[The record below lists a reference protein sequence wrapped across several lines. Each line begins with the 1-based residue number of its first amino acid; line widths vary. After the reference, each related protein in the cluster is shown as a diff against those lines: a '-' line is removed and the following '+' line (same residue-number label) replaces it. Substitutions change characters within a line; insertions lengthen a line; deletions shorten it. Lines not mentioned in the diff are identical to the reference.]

1 MGNERKFDE
10 SGGKIL
16 STERKIRWLASYPK
30 SGNTWVRMFLNA
42 YATRC
47 DPDLNSAYQFV
58 TSDLRPEA
66 YQIMM
71 PKPLNELTLVEQ
83 FMYHAGSLL
92 NLIKLSPTKDVYC
105 KTHNAK
111 AIIDGYILIPPNISG
126 PSVYMIRDPRD
137 IVISMA
143 EHFEKDID
151 TAIKNLNDK
160 NRAGRA
166 NFNLFHMFMDWTTHV
181 ISWTSQNK
189 NVPMLLVRYEDL
201 LEKTP
206 EAFKVILEQ
215 FDIEYDKERMLL
227 AMERSNFEK
236 LREKEDATGFVEK
249 AGGERFF
256 RVGKAGQWK
265 TVLSKK
271 QIDQIESDH
280 KETMKHYGYL

>member
-1 MGNERKFDE
+1 MGRKFDE

-30 SGNTWVRMFLNA
+30 SGNTWIRMFLNA

-66 YQIMM
+66 YQMMM
-71 PKPLNELTLVEQ
+71 PRPLDELTLVEQ
-83 FMYHAGSLL
+83 FMYHAGSLI

-111 AIIDGYILIPPNISG
+111 ATVDGYMLIPPMISG
-126 PSVYMIRDPRD
+126 PSVYVIRDPRD
-137 IVISMA
+137 VVISMA

-151 TAIKNLNDK
+151 RSIKDLNDK
-160 NRAGRA
+160 ARAGKA
-166 NFNLFHMFMDWTTHV
+166 SFNLFHMFMDWSTHA
-181 ISWTSQNK
+181 ISWLSQNK
-189 NVPMLLVRYEDL
+189 NIPMLLVRYEDL

-206 EAFKVILEQ
+206 EAFKAILEQ
-215 FDIEYDKERMLL
+215 FDIEFDEERLQL
-227 AMERSNFEK
+227 AMQRSSFDN
-236 LREKEDATGFVEK
+236 LRQKEDATGFVEK
-249 AGGERFF
+249 AGGDKFF

-265 TVLSKK
+265 TLLSKK
-271 QIDQIESDH
+271 QIDDIEGPN
-280 KETMKHYGYL
+280 KEVMKAYGYL

>member
-1 MGNERKFDE
+1 MGRKFDE

-30 SGNTWVRMFLNA
+30 SGNTWIRMFLNA

-66 YQIMM
+66 YQMMM
-71 PKPLNELTLVEQ
+71 PRPLDELTLVEQ
-83 FMYHAGSLL
+83 FMYHAGSLI

-111 AIIDGYILIPPNISG
+111 ATVDGYMLIPPMISG
-126 PSVYMIRDPRD
+126 PSVYVIRDPRD
-137 IVISMA
+137 VVIRMT

-151 TAIKNLNDK
+151 RSIKDLNDK
-160 NRAGRA
+160 ARAGKA
-166 NFNLFHMFMDWTTHV
+166 SFNLFHMFMDWSTHA
-181 ISWTSQNK
+181 ISWLSQNK
-189 NVPMLLVRYEDL
+189 NIPMLLVRYEDL

-206 EAFKVILEQ
+206 EAFKAILEQ
-215 FDIEYDKERMLL
+215 FDIEFDEERLQL
-227 AMERSNFEK
+227 AMQRSSFDN
-236 LREKEDATGFVEK
+236 LRQKEDATGFVEK
-249 AGGERFF
+249 AGGDKFF

-265 TVLSKK
+265 TLLSKK
-271 QIDQIESDH
+271 QIDDIEGPN
-280 KETMKHYGYL
+280 KEVMKAYGYL